1 MMPEPEYG
9 SVTDVQ
15 LAEEIRY
22 AQSWEDP
29 VTVTEGLRIDSS
41 SHVLAIAS
49 GGDNALAMLLRDAAS
64 VTAVD
69 MSAAQIAL
77 LELKVRALEYFPHR
91 VCMRFLGVLPA
102 DDRLRLFGELQPWLS
117 DVARAYWNRR
127 PGDIRDGVI
136 HCGKFER
143 YFTLFR
149 RVMLP
154 LMQSRRTV
162 HALLS
167 CASSAEQEEVY
178 DARWDNARWR
188 AMFRLFFS
196 RLLLGRLGRD
206 HAFFAQVTRGD
217 IADEL
222 LRRTRRGLTAV
233 PVADNYFVHYIL
245 TGRFRDPAQAHP
257 WMHPAVF
264 DQLRERS
271 KRLRCR
277 VGRMGEEALA
287 DGHAPTALYCSDI
300 FEYMPADTAV
310 AVQRSLADAA
320 APGARLLYYTLFVP
334 RALPDFLIPDED
346 TAAALFA
353 RDRTFFYGSL
363 GIGRV
368 Q

>member
-9 SVTDVQ
+9 NVTDAQ

-29 VTVTEGLRIDSS
+29 ATVTEGLRIDAS

-49 GGDNALAMLLRDAAS
+49 SGDNALAMLLRDAAS

-77 LELKVRALEYFPHR
+77 LELKVRAMEYFPHR
-91 VCMRFLGVLPA
+91 ACMRFLGVLPA
-102 DDRLRLFGELQPWLS
+102 DDRLRLYSELQPRLS

-127 PGDIRDGVI
+127 PGDIRKGVI

-143 YFTLFR
+143 YFALFR
-149 RVMLP
+149 RAMLP

-162 HALLS
+162 EALLS
-167 CASSAEQEEVY
+167 CASTAEQEQVY
-178 DARWDNARWR
+178 DAGWDNPRWR
-188 AMFRLFFS
+188 AMFRVFFS

-206 HAFFAQVTRGD
+206 HSFFAQVTRGD

-222 LRRTRRGLTAV
+222 LRRTRRGLTEV

-245 TGRFRDPAQAHP
+245 TGRFREPSQAHP

-264 DQLRERS
+264 AQLRERS
-271 KRLRCR
+271 SRLRCR
-277 VGRMGEEALA
+277 VGRMGEETPA

-300 FEYMPADTAV
+300 FEYMPEEIAV
-310 AVQRSLADAA
+310 ALLRSLTDAA

-334 RALPDFLIPDED
+334 RTLPDFLIPDDD
-346 TAAALFA
+346 TAATLFG

-368 Q
+368 